1 LVVLRTFSKAMS
13 MAGLRAGYLL
23 AAPALVREV
32 SKAKLPYNLNFV
44 TETVAAEVL
53 RRRSLLEPQVE
64 AIRAERDRLYAA
76 LAEMSGLTVY
86 PSEANFILFRV
97 VADGLDHRTLFDRLL
112 AEFGV
117 LVRDVSAYPMLDG
130 CLRVNA
136 GTPEENDVFL
146 AGMAAILPS
155 G

>member
-1 LVVLRTFSKAMS
+1 
-13 MAGLRAGYLL
+13 
-23 AAPALVREV
+23 
-32 SKAKLPYNLNFV
+32 
-44 TETVAAEVL
+44 
-53 RRRSLLEPQVE
+53 
-64 AIRAERDRLYAA
+64 
-76 LAEMSGLTVY
+76 
-86 PSEANFILFRV
+86 V